1 MMLKIALFWG
11 LIGMFLG
18 FFALAVQAEP
28 LQRLFMNPEQRA
40 ELDKLRFVPLP
51 NTPEAKQNEI
61 PEPPAQI
68 SFRGVVSLPR
78 QAPVVF
84 LDYPNAHN
92 NERPSFDAKLIN
104 MPSPQLQVIL
114 LKSGKVA
121 MLKPGQVLETSS
133 GKVTEIYE
141 NPSVIENKNSVIR

>member
-1 MMLKIALFWG
+1 MLKLALFWG

-28 LQRLFMNPEQRA
+28 LQRLFMTPEQRA
-40 ELDKLRFVPLP
+40 ELDKLRFAPLP
-51 NTPEAKQNEI
+51 NTPEAKQTEI

-84 LDYPNAHN
+84 LDYPKVN
-92 NERPSFDAKLIN
+92 NSERPSFDAKLIHT
-104 MPSPQLQVIL
+104 PHPQLEVTL
-114 LKSGKVA
+114 LKSGKVVA
-121 MLKPGQVLETSS
+121 LKPGQVLETSN
-133 GKVTEIYE
+133 GKITEIYE
-141 NPSVIENKNSVIR
+141 NPSVIENKAAAVR